1 MKQMKGFGLA
11 VAMCSCLFGV
21 AGPAS
26 ATTLT
31 SPAGSAYTGEIH
43 AVSEEHLRFDTV
55 VANVDC
61 SATATGKVE
70 SHGAEVTAKVAL
82 TGLAT
87 TCTNSWHFT
96 FVSLGVLEV
105 HRTGEGVGTV
115 TSTGMTLNL
124 TRFGVVCNLVTNNT
138 TLGTLTD
145 SQKTGGTATIH
156 LEGKLSL
163 HTGSSVLCGNQT
175 ATLTGSYLVTTPDS
189 LYLDQ

>member
-1 MKQMKGFGLA
+1 MKQTK
-11 VAMCSCLFGV
+11 VFGV
-21 AGPAS
+21 VIAVCACLWGVAAPAS

-31 SPAGSAYTGEIH
+31 SPAGSAYAGEIH
-43 AVSEEHLRFDTV
+43 VLSEGHLKFDTV
-55 VANVDC
+55 IASVEC
-61 SATATGKVE
+61 GATAAGKVE
-70 SHGAEVTAKVAL
+70 SQGAEVTAKVAL

-96 FVSLGVLEV
+96 FASLGVLEV

-115 TSTGMTLNL
+115 TSSGMTLNL
-124 TRFGVVCNLVTNNT
+124 TRLGVVCNLVTNNT
-138 TLGTLTD
+138 TLGTFTD

-163 HTGSSVLCGNQT
+163 HAGSSVFCGNQT
-175 ATLTGSYLVTTPDS
+175 ATLTGSYLVSTPDS